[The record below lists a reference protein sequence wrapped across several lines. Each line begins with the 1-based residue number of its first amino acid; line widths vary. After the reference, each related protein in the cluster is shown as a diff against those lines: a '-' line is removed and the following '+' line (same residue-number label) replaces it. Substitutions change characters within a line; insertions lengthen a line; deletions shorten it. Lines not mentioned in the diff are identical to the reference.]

1 MIWRWCWKIP
11 SVHCSHLKRDQPGS
25 TFSKCP
31 VPGSNLF
38 PAPCHFRQVTW
49 SPRLKPSTRAWSCDG
64 APVFALIPVRST
76 ICPVLK
82 RCGPQVRTTS
92 GVSLKIRS
100 CISTVVLGIEKSRWT
115 SSGQFSRQVLNT
127 RGFREAMD
135 EHDDMGPPF
144 SHISHSDS
152 GWFFFPNLVSYP
164 RQTLVRTQW
173 IPQIIQ
179 SSWMTFCI
187 VLKPM
192 VTWEYPG
199 TSPILGNLQIWLN
212 FNSQSWK

>member
-11 SVHCSHLKRDQPGS
+11 SVHNCSHLKRDQPGS

-38 PAPCHFRQVTW
+38 PTQNFRRATW

-100 CISTVVLGIEKSRWT
+100 WISTVVLGIEKSRWT
-115 SSGQFSRQVLNT
+115 SSGQFSRQVLGLT

-144 SHISHSDS
+144 SQPQWFRM
-152 GWFFFPNLVSYP
+152 GFFFRTWYP

-173 IPQIIQ
+173 IPQL
-179 SSWMTFCI
+179 SSSRHGWPFA
-187 VLKPM
+187 
-192 VTWEYPG
+192 
-199 TSPILGNLQIWLN
+199 
-212 FNSQSWK
+212 